1 MRRQHL
7 AARAQIE
14 KLNSMAEFQITA
26 MEEIRAEAIREEQKR
41 LGRDLHDGLSATLA
55 GLKHQLELLIL
66 DNKGTEIAAKLADV
80 QDNIHLAYNT
90 SREKSHEWFDLPD
103 DMEETGFSE
112 RVRALLD
119 SALPDGHFD
128 KEVLIDNQALKNVTI
143 EVRIEL
149 LRVVHEAITN
159 IIKHANARWISI
171 LLYQEDHMLKL
182 TIEDDGRGITAG
194 HKRGMGIQSMH
205 DRVKCFGGSL
215 TVRPREK
222 GTEVAAS
229 IPL

>member
-90 SREKSHEWFDLPD
+90 SREKKP
-103 DMEETGFSE
+103 
-112 RVRALLD
+112 
-119 SALPDGHFD
+119 
-128 KEVLIDNQALKNVTI
+128 
-143 EVRIEL
+143 
-149 LRVVHEAITN
+149 
-159 IIKHANARWISI
+159 
-171 LLYQEDHMLKL
+171 
-182 TIEDDGRGITAG
+182 
-194 HKRGMGIQSMH
+194 
-205 DRVKCFGGSL
+205 
-215 TVRPREK
+215 
-222 GTEVAAS
+222 
-229 IPL
+229 